1 MHPLSCR
8 GHHTSDLRTRSV
20 VASSHS
26 NLLALKLDAL
36 QGHAKASVPC
46 CSHRE
51 GASSGVGP
59 QAHLTLTHVCL
70 LQVCMGLGV
79 MGLLLAGLL
88 SCPGWLYLA
97 SRLGKYK
104 TWLIQN
110 FIGAATFLLFFLPR
124 GEPFYCSGVSA

>member
-1 MHPLSCR
+1 
-8 GHHTSDLRTRSV
+8 
-20 VASSHS
+20 
-26 NLLALKLDAL
+26 
-36 QGHAKASVPC
+36 
-46 CSHRE
+46 
-51 GASSGVGP
+51 
-59 QAHLTLTHVCL
+59 
-70 LQVCMGLGV
+70 MGLGV

-124 GEPFYCSGVSA
+124 GELLMFCGLCLGGAFAARHCH